1 MRETRDL
8 SSSQKFIVWL
18 FIITLAAAGLFIA
31 VRIARKPTYKAHEKR
46 QCDLL
51 AASTLAIF
59 TRETELSPEL
69 WDAFTEDE
77 IVLILDHRAMPGN
90 WNVRLTAARSPANG
104 TIALKAEAASGWNSR
119 SPESSVF
126 YAQLSGERGRGGC
139 LRISFDETVGFI
151 SPFPTSPKEEDKTL
165 LFTYPNGK
173 EPPVK
178 IEALVTNFKYSG
190 DEETYTIL
198 TLKR

>member
-1 MRETRDL
+1 MQKMRNMPPT
-8 SSSQKFIVWL
+8 QKFIACL
-18 FIITLAAAGLFIA
+18 FVISFVAAVFFIA
-31 VRIARKPTYKAHEKR
+31 VRVIQKPAYEAHEKR
-46 QCDLL
+46 QCGLL
-51 AASTLAIF
+51 AASTLTLFAQK
-59 TRETELSPEL
+59 TELLPEL
-69 WDAFTEDE
+69 WDAFAEDKV
-77 IVLILDHRAMPGN
+77 VLILDHRAMPGN